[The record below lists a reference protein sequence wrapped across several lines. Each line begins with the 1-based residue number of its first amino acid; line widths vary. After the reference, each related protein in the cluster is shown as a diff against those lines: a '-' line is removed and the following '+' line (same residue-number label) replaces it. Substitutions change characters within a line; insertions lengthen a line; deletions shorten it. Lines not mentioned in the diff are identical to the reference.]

1 LSGPGEHHSAG
12 WRGHVAVVSGGR
24 GPGRPDHVKE
34 ARSRA
39 VLPLDR
45 PRLVV
50 VLGCTVGAGQ
60 TVTALMLADLLAG
73 LRAEP
78 VAALDLNP
86 GPASLTELAGAPA
99 ITVSALLADRAPGAH
114 AAPRGPAGP
123 GRGNR
128 TRSRLD
134 VICQDAEA
142 AGGGVMPGLQF
153 DRLAGVL
160 GSRYTLTLAD
170 PGAPSVAKLLAE
182 AGQLVLVAP

>member
-1 LSGPGEHHSAG
+1 RPHPAPVERALSAPGEHRSAG
-12 WRGHVAVVSGGR
+12 WRGHVTVISGGR

-60 TVTALMLADLLAG
+60 TVNALMLADLLAG
-73 LRAEP
+73 LLGGLGGER
-78 VAALDLNP
+78 VAGLDLNP

-114 AAPRGPAGP
+114 AAHRGPAGP
-123 GRGNR
+123 VRGNR

-142 AGGGVMPGLQF
+142 AGGGVMPG
-153 DRLAGVL
+153 
-160 GSRYTLTLAD
+160 
-170 PGAPSVAKLLAE
+170 
-182 AGQLVLVAP
+182 